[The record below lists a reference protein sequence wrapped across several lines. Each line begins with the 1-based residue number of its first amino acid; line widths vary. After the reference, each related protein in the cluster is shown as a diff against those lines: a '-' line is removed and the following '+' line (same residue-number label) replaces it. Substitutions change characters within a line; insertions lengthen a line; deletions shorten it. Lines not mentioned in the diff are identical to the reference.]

1 MAVPPVKVLY
11 IGGFGRSG
19 STLVER
25 ILGQIPGFCSA
36 GEVVF
41 LWQRG
46 LVENQLCGCGAAFSE
61 CDFWTRVG
69 KSAFGG
75 WDEVDGAEMV
85 ALQHQVD
92 RNRYIP
98 AMVAPRLRP
107 GASAALERYTDAL
120 SRLYRGIREVSG
132 DRVVID
138 ASKHAS
144 TAYLLRRVP
153 GLDLRVV
160 HLVRDARGVAYSWT
174 KEVKK
179 PEVTDGYMPVYRPSS
194 SGLQWLTYN
203 LLFDAF
209 GVLDDAMVLRYESA
223 LADPR
228 GTVERILAHAGEHR
242 DGEDLAFM
250 HESLGAGGVPQD
262 WVELGVDHTVAGNP
276 MRFHQGRLDLR
287 LDEAWRH
294 KLPDRDRKVVSA
306 LTFPLQARYGYPI
319 WPTRSVGRWLGL
331 GPQPHRD
338 EPQGEEPSTRKAPK

>member
-1 MAVPPVKVLY
+1 MRTEPVKVLY
-11 IGGFGRSG
+11 VGGFGRSG

-41 LWQRG
+41 IWQRG

-75 WDEVDGAEMV
+75 WDQVDGAEMV
-85 ALQHQVD
+85 ALQHEID

-98 AMVAPRLRP
+98 AMVVPRLRP
-107 GASAALERYTDAL
+107 GAADALARYTDIL

-153 GLDLRVV
+153 DLDLRVV

-174 KEVKK
+174 KEVRK
-179 PEVTDGYMPVYRPSS
+179 PEVADGYMPVYRPSS
-194 SGLQWLTYN
+194 SGLQYLAYN

-209 GVLDDAMVLRYESA
+209 GVIDEAMVLRYEAA

-242 DGEDLAFM
+242 SDEDLGFL
-250 HESLGAGGVPQD
+250 HDTPGARGVPEY

-287 LDEAWRH
+287 LDEAWRS
-294 KLPDRDRKVVSA
+294 KLPERDRKVVSA
-306 LTFPLQARYGYPI
+306 ITFPLQLRYGYSI
-319 WPTRSVGRWLGL
+319 
-331 GPQPHRD
+331 
-338 EPQGEEPSTRKAPK
+338 RKESQ

>member
-1 MAVPPVKVLY
+1 MKSPEVRVPGGTDPVKLLY

-41 LWQRG
+41 IWQRG
-46 LVENQLCGCGAAFSE
+46 LVENQLCGCGAAFSD

-69 KSAFGG
+69 KTAFDG
-75 WDEVDGAEMV
+75 WDQVDGAEMV

-107 GASAALERYTDAL
+107 GAAAALDRYTDAL

-132 DRVVID
+132 ERVVID

-179 PEVTDGYMPVYRPSS
+179 PEVVDGYMPVYRPSS

-209 GVLDDAMVLRYESA
+209 GVLDDSMVLRYEES

-228 GTVERILAHAGEHR
+228 GTVQRILAHAGEHR
-242 DGEDLAFM
+242 TDEDLAFL
-250 HESLGAGGVPQD
+250 HDGPGARGVPES

-287 LDEAWRH
+287 LDEAWRQ
-294 KLPDRDRKVVSA
+294 KLPARDRKVVSA

-319 WPTRSVGRWLGL
+319 
-331 GPQPHRD
+331 
-338 EPQGEEPSTRKAPK
+338 RKVSK